1 MKFKTNSM
9 PIEELAMLLNTLH
22 ANDKSY
28 VYSSRDK
35 TLVTIT
41 PEDSELI
48 ADLIEANAITMS
60 VGY

>member
-1 MKFKTNSM
+1 M

-28 VYSSRDK
+28 VYSSIDK

-48 ADLIEANAITMS
+48 ADLIEANAIQRS
-60 VGY
+60 VRY